1 MKKIIERLLIFFI
14 GIPLVS
20 ALVLLLP
27 QKFNLALN
35 LAIIF
40 FSGMGAVE
48 LSSMLEKK
56 LIHIPKA
63 ESFIL
68 GALAPLAITLNIS
81 FGLPQWII
89 PAVIM
94 TGTGWSL
101 ISRVF
106 SRKAEIEF
114 ITNHIN
120 GCFSVIIYP
129 GFFICWIVFMSGWG
143 NPSAMLLFL
152 FITFGNDSIAWLF
165 GTLFGA
171 NNRGII
177 IVSPNKSI
185 AGFIGGILGSI
196 LVAAAAVFAFSARF
210 PFYYETPLSSM
221 ILIAVIIGF
230 CTGIAASLGDLAESA
245 IKRSCDFKDSGN
257 FMLGRGGVLDSIDS
271 IAVAAPVF
279 FLLFS
284 KFLNV

>member
-1 MKKIIERLLIFFI
+1 MKKLTERLLIFII

-20 ALVLLLP
+20 SLVLLLP
-27 QKFNLALN
+27 HNFNLALN
-35 LAIIF
+35 IAVIF

-68 GALAPLAITLNIS
+68 GALAPLSLTLYIS

-94 TGTGWSL
+94 TGAGWSL

-114 ITNHIN
+114 ITNYII
-120 GCFSVIIYP
+120 GCFSLLIYP
-129 GFFICWIVFMSGWG
+129 GFFICWIIFMSGWG
-143 NPSAMLLFL
+143 NPPAILLFL
-152 FITFGNDSIAWLF
+152 FITFGSDSIAWLF
-165 GTLFGA
+165 GTLFGE

-177 IVSPNKSI
+177 VVSPNKSI
-185 AGFIGGILGSI
+185 AGFIGGAFGSL
-196 LVAAAAVFAFSARF
+196 LVSVAAVFIFSTHF
-210 PFYYETPLSSM
+210 PFPYEIPLSSM
-221 ILIAVIIGF
+221 ILITLIIGL

-279 FLLFS
+279 FILFNY
-284 KFLNV
+284 FFNV

>member
-1 MKKIIERLLIFFI
+1 MKKIIERLLVFFI

-27 QKFNLALN
+27 YKFNLALN
-35 LAIIF
+35 MAVIF
-40 FSGMGAVE
+40 FSGMGALE

-68 GALAPLAITLNIS
+68 GALAPFAVTLHIS

-94 TGTGWSL
+94 SGAGWSL

-114 ITNHIN
+114 ITNYII
-120 GCFSVIIYP
+120 GCFSVLIYP

-143 NPSAMLLFL
+143 NPPAILLFL

-185 AGFIGGILGSI
+185 AGFIGGIFGSLIISIGAI
-196 LVAAAAVFAFSARF
+196 LLFTSVF
-210 PFYYETPLSSM
+210 PLTDTSLPN
-221 ILIAVIIGF
+221 LIHTAVIIGI

-284 KFLNV
+284 KLLNV